1 MKDQTK
7 PSDLKVLNTAN
18 WTENLPEKIAT
29 LRTQV
34 LCKLICFQSISSSD
48 LYVSGINEKNK
59 KMLIHQ
65 TRN

>member
-18 WTENLPEKIAT
+18 WTENLLEEIPT

-34 LCKLICFQSISSSD
+34 LCKFICFQSISSSD
-48 LYVSGINEKNK
+48 LYVSRINEKNK
-59 KMLIHQ
+59 KMQIHQ
-65 TRN
+65 SRN